1 MPAALTVRFDRPA
14 PAPTPRQVL
23 GAAAGLFETA
33 GSDHHAAVKP
43 FAAGPFID
51 DDGAGTWWRL
61 GWLADD
67 KLPPGWPPASVRF
80 GGDVRPVTGFGGE
93 VRPYA
98 AMARS
103 GAARR
108 ARLRMLT
115 PMFFSRNGRDLPLP
129 EPVLLVRSLLARW
142 NAHAPA
148 SLQVAVDDARALAGA
163 VFLDGMSGGTE
174 RVELGPTLRQ
184 SGFTGEAE
192 LRLLRSAPQAVAE
205 VFGALMRFAEVA
217 GVGAQTTCG
226 FGAVEVAIPA
236 GHR

>member
-33 GSDHHAAVKP
+33 DGDHHAATKP
-43 FAAGPFID
+43 FAAGPFVD
-51 DDGAGTWWRL
+51 DDAGAGTWWRL

-67 KLPPGWPPASVRF
+67 ALPPGWPPASVRF

-93 VRPYA
+93 VRPFA
-98 AMARS
+98 EMARS
-103 GAARR
+103 GAVRR

-142 NAHAPA
+142 NAHAPS
-148 SLQVAVDDARALAGA
+148 SLQVAVDDGRAVVGA
-163 VFLDGMSGGTE
+163 VFLDEMSGGTE
-174 RVELGPTLRQ
+174 RVQVTPTLRQ
-184 SGFTGEAE
+184 VGFVGEAE
-192 LRLLRSAPQAVAE
+192 LRLLRSAPQAAGE

-226 FGAVEVAIPA
+226 FGAVEVSLPA
-236 GHR
+236 H

>member
-33 GSDHHAAVKP
+33 GGGHHAATKP
-43 FAAGPFID
+43 FAVGPFV
-51 DDGAGTWWRL
+51 DDGDAGTWWRL

-67 KLPPGWPPASVRF
+67 ALPPGWPPASVRF

-93 VRPYA
+93 VRPFA

-108 ARLRMLT
+108 VRLRMLT

-129 EPVLLVRSLLARW
+129 EPVLFVRSLLARW

-148 SLQVAVDDARALAGA
+148 SLQVAADDARALVGA
-163 VFLDGMSGGTE
+163 VFLDEASGGTE
-174 RVELGPTLRQ
+174 RVELGQGLCQ
-184 SGFTGEAE
+184 IGFVGEAE
-192 LRLLRSAPQAVAE
+192 LRLLRSAPQAAGE
-205 VFGALMRFAEVA
+205 VFGALMRFAQVA
-217 GVGAQTTCG
+217 GIGAQTTCG
-226 FGAVEVAIPA
+226 FGAVEVALPA
-236 GHR
+236 GRR